1 MRVDAQ
7 PRGDRR
13 SANGFGCSE
22 ALMTRKAEPSP
33 IKQKVAV
40 LRGLMV
46 GAAMVLAASHPA
58 AALDSVSMQLKW
70 KHQFQFAGYYQALE
84 QGFYRD
90 AGLDVTIR
98 EGGPGI
104 DVTEA
109 VAGGEADFGAC
120 SASVLREWTMG
131 RRLVVL
137 AAIFQRSP
145 AVILVARRAD
155 ISSVSDLRGRTL
167 MDTPGS
173 DEIAAMLKR
182 EGVDYQ
188 LMLRVPHEG
197 NPRDLLAG
205 RADAM
210 IAYSTNEPFVLE
222 QLGAAYRTFAPAAS
236 GIDFYGDN
244 LCTSEAELKAHPDRV
259 AAFRAAS
266 VKGWA
271 YALAHK
277 EATVDLILRSYSAK
291 KSREALLFEAEHTAT
306 LVGRDPDRI
315 GEQDPAR
322 WRRIAATYRQLGLL
336 TDDTL
341 PATLIWDGNDGSLRR
356 WLIPLVLVP
365 IGLAT
370 AVLIAY
376 RRRNT
381 LRATMAGL
389 GGRPLFA
396 TMGRPRLSLI
406 MSLLFIGLSIPVLIF
421 ILIYNYNRNS
431 AGIVSILN
439 EAVTQTSQ
447 AGVERTQDLIE
458 STESPL
464 RFLAEVAAADPGY
477 FRNEQSRDLLYR
489 ALTSAAHI
497 DAAYIS
503 FEDGYHRV
511 VTRIDEDRRR
521 ADPRIPATANWHSSY
536 IDAIT
541 YALLRVR
548 HRTFFDIWPNQ
559 VGKYDVATD
568 TDIRTLPGYQL
579 AKTTRTLAVTEP
591 SINPDTGFPIIS
603 LRIPIFRGVEFLGC
617 ASANITVDVLSHF
630 LDKHRASAGSTT
642 FVADR
647 NNGKIIAFPDKQK
660 GVRIENGALNIA
672 TLTDIDDPNVREA
685 HRQHDRT
692 GTDSFVFR
700 SPTNGEDLIAA
711 FANFPGGFG
720 QPWQVI
726 TLTPIDDFVGTL
738 KRTNRLMM
746 VVIIVLTMVELF
758 FIYFAASRLS
768 RPVENVSRQLQAI
781 ESLNFDTPAHPPS
794 NIQEIA
800 KLESAASL
808 LRTSLKSFS
817 SFVPLDVV
825 RQLIK
830 SGIPLTLG
838 VEPRFL
844 TVFFSDLENFSSHS
858 ETLPPDDLL
867 VQISTYLEEVSS
879 AISEEGGT
887 VDKFIGDG
895 VMAFWNAP
903 VQRLDHVL
911 RGCAAALR
919 AARRMERVNDAW
931 EAEGRPRISI
941 RIGLN
946 CANVLVGNVGSS
958 TRLSYTALG
967 DGVNVAARLEGIN
980 KRFGTTICISDSI
993 YDQAQADM
1001 LARPLRRVQV
1011 KGRKTEF
1018 MIYELLGL
1026 RASDDPELGVRD
1038 RDEQLSAMTWQASQ
1052 KFEAGDFVAAEH
1064 AYRDILKTFPEDSLA
1079 RFMIAEC
1086 MERQGTDLPDTAP
1099 EARGT
1104 TSMRA

>member
-1 MRVDAQ
+1 MAS
-7 PRGDRR
+7 P
-13 SANGFGCSE
+13 A
-22 ALMTRKAEPSP
+22 RKARMTKKVEPP
-33 IKQKVAV
+33 IRPKLAL
-40 LRGLMV
+40 LRLLIV
-46 GAAMVLAASHPA
+46 GASLALAASHPA
-58 AALDSVSMQLKW
+58 VALEAVSLQLKW

-84 QGFYRD
+84 QGLYRN

-98 EGGPGI
+98 EGGPDI
-104 DVTEA
+104 DVSEA
-109 VAGGEADFGAC
+109 VAGGKADFGVC
-120 SASVLREWTMG
+120 SAGVLRDWGAG

-137 AAIFQRSP
+137 AAIFQRSA

-155 ISSVSDLRGRTL
+155 IRSVADLRGRTL

-182 EGVDYQ
+182 EGIDYQ
-188 LMLRVPHEG
+188 TMLRVPHEG

-210 IAYSTNEPFVLE
+210 IAYSTNEPFVLG

-244 LCTSEAELKAHPDRV
+244 LCASEAEVKAHPHRV

-271 YALAHK
+271 YALAHR
-277 EATVDLILRSYSAK
+277 EATVDLILKSYSTN
-291 KSREALLFEAEHTAT
+291 KSREALLFEAQQTEA

-315 GEQDPAR
+315 GEQDPER

-341 PATLIWDGNDGSLRR
+341 PAALIWDGNDGSQRR
-356 WLIPLVLVP
+356 WLIALLFVTAGLAIAVLV
-365 IGLAT
+365 
-370 AVLIAY
+370 AY
-376 RRRNT
+376 RSRRT
-381 LRATMAGL
+381 LRGTMARL
-389 GGRPLFA
+389 GALPRFV
-396 TMGRPRLSLI
+396 TIRRPRLSLI

-421 ILIYNYNRNS
+421 ILIYNYNKNS
-431 AGIVSILN
+431 AGMVSILN
-439 EAVTQTSQ
+439 DAVAQTSQ

-458 STESPL
+458 NTESPL
-464 RFLAEVAAADPGY
+464 RFLADLAAADPGY
-477 FRNEQSRDLLYR
+477 FRTEQSNDLLYR
-489 ALTSAAHI
+489 ALTSGAYI
-497 DAAYIS
+497 DAAYVS

-521 ADPRIPATANWHSSY
+521 ADPRIPATANWHASY
-536 IDAIT
+536 VDAIT
-541 YALLRVR
+541 FALSRVR
-548 HRTFFDIWPNQ
+548 HRKFFDIWPNQ

-568 TDIRTLPGYQL
+568 IDIRTLPGYQS
-579 AKTTRTLAVTEP
+579 AKTTHTLAVTEP

-617 ASANITVDVLSHF
+617 ASANITVDVLSRF
-630 LDKHRASAGSTT
+630 LDRNRASARSTT

-660 GVRIENGALNIA
+660 GVRIENGKLKIA
-672 TLTDIDDPNVREA
+672 TLADIDDPDMREA
-685 HRQHDRT
+685 HRQRVRT
-692 GTDSFVFR
+692 GNDRFVFQ

-711 FANFPGGFG
+711 FTSFPSGFG
-720 QPWQVI
+720 QPWQVV

-738 KRTNRLMM
+738 KATNRLMM
-746 VVIIVLTMVELF
+746 VIIIGLTMVELF
-758 FIYFAASRLS
+758 FIYFASSRLS

-781 ESLNFDTPAHPPS
+781 ESLNFDTPARPPS

-858 ETLPPDDLL
+858 ETLAPDDLL
-867 VQISTYLEEVSS
+867 VHISTYLEEVSS

-903 VQRLDHVL
+903 VERPDHVL
-911 RGCAAALR
+911 RACAAALR
-919 AARRMERVNDAW
+919 AARRMERVNDVW
-931 EAEGRPRISI
+931 EAEERPRIHL

-946 CANVLVGNVGSS
+946 CAKVLVGNVGSS
-958 TRLSYTALG
+958 NRLSYTALG

-980 KRFGTTICISDSI
+980 KLFGTTICISDSI
-993 YDQAQADM
+993 YDHAQADI
-1001 LARPLRRVQV
+1001 LARPIKRVQV

-1018 MIYELLGL
+1018 MIYELLAL
-1026 RASDDPELGVRD
+1026 RKSDDPDLRIRD
-1038 RDEQLSAMTWQASQ
+1038 RDEQLSVVTWQASQ
-1052 KFEAGDFVAAEH
+1052 RFEAGDAPAAEL
-1064 AYRDILKTFPEDSLA
+1064 AYRDILKEFPEDSLA
-1079 RFMIAEC
+1079 KSMIAEC
-1086 MERQGTDLPDTAP
+1086 AAKQQANLADAW
-1099 EARGT
+1099 EA
-1104 TSMRA
+1104 

>member
-1 MRVDAQ
+1 MTPDQ
-7 PRGDRR
+7 KI
-13 SANGFGCSE
+13 SE
-22 ALMTRKAEPSP
+22 LAPKSKFAFLSRLIM
-33 IKQKVAV
+33 
-40 LRGLMV
+40 
-46 GAAMVLAASHPA
+46 AASLVLLALHPA
-58 AALDSVSMQLKW
+58 AALDQVSLQLKW

-98 EGGPGI
+98 EGGPDI
-104 DVTEA
+104 DVSEA
-109 VAGGEADFGAC
+109 VAGGRADFGVC
-120 SASVLREWTMG
+120 GVSVLREWTMG

-188 LMLRVPHEG
+188 SMLRVPHEG

-210 IAYSTNEPFVLE
+210 VAYSTSEPFVLE

-236 GIDFYGDN
+236 GIDSYGDN
-244 LCTSEAELKAHPDRV
+244 LCTSEAEVKAQPDRV
-259 AAFRAAS
+259 AAFTAAS
-266 VKGWA
+266 LKGWA
-271 YALAHK
+271 YALANK
-277 EATVDLILRSYSAK
+277 EATVDLIIRSYSNK
-291 KSREALLFEAEHTAT
+291 KSRDALLFEAEQTDA
-306 LVGRDPDRI
+306 LVGRDPARI

-322 WRRIAATYRQLGLL
+322 WRSIAATYRQLGLL
-336 TDDTL
+336 ADDML
-341 PATLIWDGNDGSLRR
+341 PAALIWDGYGGSLRR
-356 WLIPLVLVP
+356 WLIVLLFVTAGLMLAALV
-365 IGLAT
+365 
-370 AVLIAY
+370 AY
-376 RRRNT
+376 RSRRT
-381 LRATMAGL
+381 LRGTIARLGALPRFVTM
-389 GGRPLFA
+389 R
-396 TMGRPRLSLI
+396 RPRLSLI

-421 ILIYNYNRNS
+421 ILIYNYNKNS
-431 AGIVSILN
+431 AGMVSILN
-439 EAVTQTSQ
+439 DAVAQTSR

-458 STESPL
+458 NTESPL
-464 RFLAEVAAADPGY
+464 RFLAELASADPGY
-477 FRNEQSRDLLYR
+477 FRTEQSNDLLYR
-489 ALTSAAHI
+489 ALTSGTYI
-497 DAAYIS
+497 DAAYVS

-521 ADPRIPATANWHSSY
+521 ADPKIPATANWHASY

-541 YALLRVR
+541 YALSRVR
-548 HRTFFDIWPNQ
+548 HRRFFDIWPNQ
-559 VGKYDVATD
+559 VGKYDVGTD
-568 TDIRTLPGYQL
+568 TDIRRLPGYQS

-603 LRIPIFRGVEFLGC
+603 LRIPIFRGIEFLGC
-617 ASANITVDVLSHF
+617 ASANITVDVLSRF
-630 LDKHRASAGSTT
+630 LDKHRASARSTT

-647 NNGKIIAFPDKQK
+647 SNGKIIAFPEKQK
-660 GVRIENGALNIA
+660 SVRIENGVLKIA
-672 TLTDIDDPNVREA
+672 TLTDIDDPDVREA
-685 HRQHDRT
+685 HRQRPRAGADR
-692 GTDSFVFR
+692 FVFQ

-711 FANFPGGFG
+711 FANFPSGFG

-738 KRTNRLMM
+738 KKTNRLMM
-746 VVIIVLTMVELF
+746 VVIIGLTMVELF
-758 FIYFAASRLS
+758 FIYFASSRLS

-781 ESLNFDTPAHPPS
+781 ESLDFDTPARPPS

-800 KLESAASL
+800 RLESAASL

-838 VEPRFL
+838 VEARFL

-858 ETLPPDDLL
+858 ETLAPDDLL

-879 AISEEGGT
+879 VISQEGGT

-903 VQRLDHVL
+903 VQRPDHVL
-911 RGCAAALR
+911 RACAAAVR
-919 AARRMERVNDAW
+919 AVRRMERVNNAW
-931 EAEGRPRISI
+931 EAEGRPRIRI

-946 CANVLVGNVGSS
+946 CANVLVGNIGSS
-958 TRLSYTALG
+958 NRLSYTALG

-980 KRFGTTICISDSI
+980 KLFGTTICISDSI
-993 YDQAQADM
+993 YDQVEADI
-1001 LARPLRRVQV
+1001 LARPIKRVQV

-1018 MIYELLGL
+1018 MIYELLA
-1026 RASDDPELGVRD
+1026 RRTSDDPDLRVRD
-1038 RDEQLSAMTWQASQ
+1038 RDEQLSAMTWLASQ
-1052 KFEAGDFVAAEH
+1052 KFEAADFAAAEC
-1064 AYRDILKTFPEDSLA
+1064 AYRAILEVFPDDSLA
-1079 RFMIAEC
+1079 KFMIAEC
-1086 MERQGTDLPDTAP
+1086 MQKHEADLADAAS
-1099 EARGT
+1099 ARI
-1104 TSMRA
+1104 TSMQI